1 MVKAVKSIFGG
12 GKVKAPPAPPP
23 PPDPNVASEKLA
35 AEAQAERLRAAAGGR
50 ASTMLTGGEGVE
62 EEANTAKKRLLGA

>member
-1 MVKAVKSIFGG
+1 MGKVFGG
-12 GKVKAPPAPPP
+12 SKPKAPPPPPP
-23 PPDPNVASEKLA
+23 PPDPNIE
-35 AEAQAERLRAAAGGR
+35 AERLRKEAEEQRIRSASGGR